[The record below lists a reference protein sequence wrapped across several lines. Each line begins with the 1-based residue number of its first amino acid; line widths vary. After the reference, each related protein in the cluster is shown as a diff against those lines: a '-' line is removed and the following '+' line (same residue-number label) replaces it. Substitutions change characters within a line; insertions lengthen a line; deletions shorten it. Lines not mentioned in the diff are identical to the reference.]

1 MNIDYLAN
9 HKEVIPTLARWFYE
23 EWAYLHPERTY
34 ADVERLISE
43 RAQMGKIPVALV
55 AFDGEELLGTVCLK
69 VHDMDT
75 RLDLTPWLA
84 GLYVSAPRRHEGI
97 GTAFVSAIEMEA
109 SKFNVNK
116 LYLYTPES
124 ESFYAKRGW
133 QIKERTEYHDCAVT
147 LMEKKIVL

>member
-1 MNIDYLAN
+1 MNIEYLAD

-34 ADVERLISE
+34 ADVEHLITE
-43 RAQMGKIPVALV
+43 RAQTNKIPIALV
-55 AFDGEELLGTVCLK
+55 AFEGNELLGTVCLK

-84 GLYVSAPRRHEGI
+84 GLYIAAPRRKQGI
-97 GTAFVSAIEMEA
+97 GATLVSAIEKKAHELG
-109 SKFNVNK
+109 VQT

-124 ESFYAKRGW
+124 ETFYARLGW
-133 QIKERTEYHDCAVT
+133 NVKERTEYHSCPVSI
-147 LMEKKIVL
+147 MEKQIVL